1 MMRYT
6 SVVWSISIM
15 LLMFNLIQSSS
26 KNRQRSKELSS
37 YDEEFLDKTID
48 VSDKDDS
55 SQESL
60 LESFEDVNNKRKHS
74 AGTQNI

>member
-6 SVVWSISIM
+6 SVVLFISIM
-15 LLMFNLIQSSS
+15 LLMFNLTQSSS
-26 KNRQRSKELSS
+26 ENRQQSKELGS

-60 LESFEDVNNKRKHS
+60 SESFEDVNNKRKPS